1 MSSDDV
7 VISVE
12 NLSKS
17 YLIGHQATGQETSRE
32 MLGRRLRGFARSAR
46 DMA

>member
-1 MSSDDV
+1 MSDT

-17 YLIGHQATGQETSRE
+17 YLIGHDGPQERYHS
-32 MLGRRLRGFARSAR
+32 LRDKAYSKY
-46 DMA
+46 